1 VVRSLVLAW
10 LSFAHVR
17 TELSLSFPWRTLG
30 RALAAAAVAAW
41 LATRVPGTGWAVLG
55 QLALLAGSYAIL
67 LRFLGESVKIQN

>member
-1 VVRSLVLAW
+1 MRSLVLAW
-10 LSFAHVR
+10 LSFEHVR

-55 QLALLAGSYAIL
+55 QLALLAGSYAVL
-67 LRFLGESVKIQN
+67 LRLLGESVQIQN